1 MTTHLSIRN
10 GFLELDTFTPMA
22 EDLLEVDFDQI
33 ADFDYVLNLLTHI
46 VTQAAYEWD
55 GPQVMRLIAL
65 LATEHLN
72 VHDQSTGFSFED
84 ADAIRE
90 KIEEAR

>member
-10 GFLELDTFTPMA
+10 GFLELDTFTPLA

-46 VTQAAYEWD
+46 VNQAAYEWD
-55 GPQVMRLIAL
+55 GPQTMRLIAL
-65 LATEHLN
+65 LATEHLK
-72 VHDQSTGFSFED
+72 VHGQA
-84 ADAIRE
+84 ADFTNFDISAIRE
-90 KIEEAR
+90 RIEEAG